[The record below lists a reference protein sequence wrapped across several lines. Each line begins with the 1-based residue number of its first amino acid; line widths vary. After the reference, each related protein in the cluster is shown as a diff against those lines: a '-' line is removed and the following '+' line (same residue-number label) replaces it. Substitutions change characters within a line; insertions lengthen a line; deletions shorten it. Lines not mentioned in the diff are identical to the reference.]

1 MARVKHRVGI
11 YGGIGQV
18 FLALKASEG
27 FAGLWVSSAEVN
39 AKIDGKADLMLESL
53 TGLKFKYKDIQENE
67 RAAIQCVEGPGRW
80 TGSEILFELENADD
94 QVFVSG
100 TRPRRVGL
108 DIIQEGAFTAE
119 LTAIDWTW
127 LEDRLPSLDVPKI
140 WLGKDLDDPTI
151 ISRTINA
158 EELDQFVGEIKL
170 TTQKFHRG

>member
-94 QVFVSG
+94 QVFVTLTHQNEASSEEEFLYFSTKRTCYLQSLKG
-100 TRPRRVGL
+100 FIETGKGRPYPNDIKILVG
-108 DIIQEGAFTAE
+108 
-119 LTAIDWTW
+119 
-127 LEDRLPSLDVPKI
+127 
-140 WLGKDLDDPTI
+140 
-151 ISRTINA
+151 
-158 EELDQFVGEIKL
+158 DQY
-170 TTQKFHRG
+170 TY